1 MPQHRLRLDAARA
14 GVSVSTF
21 HADVES
27 QLQHEA
33 VAIKRADDAANG
45 KPARL
50 DWRCQECGRRF
61 RSVKTIQRA
70 MSVGC
75 PKCNSVDIL
84 EAP

>member
-21 HADVES
+21 HADV
-27 QLQHEA
+27 
-33 VAIKRADDAANG
+33 AANG